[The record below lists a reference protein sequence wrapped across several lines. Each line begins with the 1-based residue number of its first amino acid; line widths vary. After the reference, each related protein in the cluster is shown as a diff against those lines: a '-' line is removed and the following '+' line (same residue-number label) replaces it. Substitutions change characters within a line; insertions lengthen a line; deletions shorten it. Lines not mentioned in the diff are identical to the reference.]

1 MIGQLNAKIG
11 DETYICVGPGRWGT
25 STPDLG
31 VPISYGDI
39 YKTRALVEVS
49 GTGIGPAPEP
59 SFGTHFFQD
68 LVESSIYPLAIYL
81 DDADTVF
88 NRDFFYNTPNRLR
101 DLLPVEA
108 NQEICEDCLHLIR
121 VEDFRIGYHLDLAM
135 DDEMSRAAAFLVP
148 DSGIKP
154 SFQPSPFDNRLPVS

>member
-1 MIGQLNAKIG
+1 
-11 DETYICVGPGRWGT
+11 
-25 STPDLG
+25 

-101 DLLPVEA
+101 DWLPLEA
-108 NQEICEDCLHLIR
+108 NQEICEDCLHLIK
-121 VEDFRIGYHLDLAM
+121 VEDYRAGYHLDLVM
-135 DDEMSRAAAFLVP
+135 DDEMSRAAAFLAP
-148 DSGIKP
+148 DSGTKP
-154 SFQPSPFDNRLPVS
+154 SFQPSPFDNRIPVS